1 MTQTNGHIIWEGAS
15 LINEAPILLLLTG
28 TTRPSS
34 NVKTGWM
41 LQTWIMPKNIHPL
54 EAIRSNQDTS
64 VCGSCPLKGEKGS
77 QRVCYVNSMTLGQVY
92 KAYQAGN
99 YTVIKTSHRLTGRD
113 LRMGSYG
120 EPTAVPFSVWEPLI
134 KLVRIH
140 TGYTHRWKECDQHWR
155 KFLMASV
162 ENVDLKQQA
171 NYLGWKTFRVK
182 KPSEPVLPD
191 ETYCPA
197 AKSAYQ
203 VTCQDCG
210 RCNAK
215 SGNIVVDIHGNGSRY
230 F

>member
-1 MTQTNGHIIWEGAS
+1 VTQTNGHIIWEGAS

-99 YTVIKTSHRLTGRD
+99 YPVIKTSHRLTGRD

-120 EPTAVPFSVWEPLI
+120 EPTAVPFSV
-134 KLVRIH
+134 
-140 TGYTHRWKECDQHWR
+140 
-155 KFLMASV
+155 
-162 ENVDLKQQA
+162 
-171 NYLGWKTFRVK
+171 
-182 KPSEPVLPD
+182 
-191 ETYCPA
+191 
-197 AKSAYQ
+197 
-203 VTCQDCG
+203 
-210 RCNAK
+210 
-215 SGNIVVDIHGNGSRY
+215 
-230 F
+230 